1 MLQHLCRKDRRI
13 RTPRRLFFP
22 TACLQEAGRRHVS
35 RAHFH
40 GICRMIMCA
49 CFLVFGDCF
58 LVLIAFSNL
67 VFRSLSPNAHR
78 CVRFRAS
85 FMSTVS
91 SLLPVSPALD
101 EIGTLRH
108 LLKAYKSSAYQVYFA
123 RYCFTFSNSC
133 MVHKTC
139 GTLRTFTSARE
150 PLHILFRGRRQ
161 GRKPLNPARGP
172 LAVALPKAF
181 LSSP

>member
-1 MLQHLCRKDRRI
+1 MDARSTCWACVHIVQCGPNETVFNTELLPTDATMVNVSSSNRRCYNTFAE
-13 RTPRRLFFP
+13 RTGVYVLRGSCVFP

-78 CVRFRAS
+78 CVVGFRAS

-91 SLLPVSPALD
+91 SRSQ
-101 EIGTLRH
+101 H
-108 LLKAYKSSAYQVYFA
+108 L
-123 RYCFTFSNSC
+123 
-133 MVHKTC
+133 
-139 GTLRTFTSARE
+139 
-150 PLHILFRGRRQ
+150 ILQ
-161 GRKPLNPARGP
+161 LI
-172 LAVALPKAF
+172 
-181 LSSP
+181 

>member
-78 CVRFRAS
+78 CVVRFRAS

-108 LLKAYKSSAYQVYFA
+108 LLKAYKSSASGIFCQILFHFPEQLHGPQNMRNLTNVYFG
-123 RYCFTFSNSC
+123 
-133 MVHKTC
+133 K
-139 GTLRTFTSARE
+139 RTFTYSFPGSAAGAE
-150 PLHILFRGRRQ
+150 
-161 GRKPLNPARGP
+161 
-172 LAVALPKAF
+172 ALKYI
-181 LSSP
+181 